1 MIIQDFRNGQTI
13 QVKVNNRWYKLLSFT
28 NDEFGI
34 KKVVNKAF
42 NPYFIFN
49 KEETEKIIAY
59 KTK

>member
-34 KKVVNKAF
+34 KKVVNKEF
-42 NPYFIFN
+42 SPYFTFN
-49 KEETEKIIAY
+49 TEETEKIIAY